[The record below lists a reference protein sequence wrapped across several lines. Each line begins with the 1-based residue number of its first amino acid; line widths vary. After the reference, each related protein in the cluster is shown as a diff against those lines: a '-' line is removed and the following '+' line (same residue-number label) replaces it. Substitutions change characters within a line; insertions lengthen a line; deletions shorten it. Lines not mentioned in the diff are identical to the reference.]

1 MVGFNKGYEPLSIR
15 ICPECELA
23 FYARV
28 DGGLICP
35 HCGYAF
41 IERRGAQRSGR
52 EADITILFKGRK
64 VRAKLKDYSER
75 GARVVFRGLD
85 DGIDTDSEVEID
97 ICELHIRRRA
107 RAVWLREVEGSYVSA
122 GFTLL

>member
-1 MVGFNKGYEPLSIR
+1 MVRFNKEYGALSIR

-28 DGGLICP
+28 DGSLICP

-41 IERRGAQRSGR
+41 IERRGAERTGR

-64 VRAKLKDYSER
+64 VRAKLMDYSER
-75 GARVVFRGLD
+75 GARVVFRGVNS
-85 DGIDTDSEVEID
+85 GMDTDSEVEID
-97 ICELHIRRRA
+97 ICELHIHRKA
-107 RAVWLREVEGSYVSA
+107 RAVWLSKVEGAYVSA

>member
-1 MVGFNKGYEPLSIR
+1 MVRFNEEYGALSVR

-28 DGGLICP
+28 DGSLICP
-35 HCGYAF
+35 HCRYAF
-41 IERRGAQRSGR
+41 IERRGARRSCR

-64 VRAKLKDYSER
+64 VRAKLKDYSAR
-75 GARVVFRGLD
+75 GARVVFRGVA
-85 DGIDTDSEVEID
+85 GGMDTDSEVEID
-97 ICELHIRRRA
+97 ICELRIRRKA
-107 RAVWLREVEGSYVSA
+107 RAVWLREVEGSCVSA